1 MICKE
6 CGNKIDDNS
15 TFCKFCGYKVSAE
28 SSCQKAY
35 LNTPTENSS
44 AIKSKQVKKNI
55 IISLSS
61 IITVL
66 TAIVLITVIIK
77 IHNKQENIVTDD
89 DLSKT
94 EIGSGVTDNAIK
106 SKSAKSITDSNT
118 NVEIE
123 SEKTDSNNKTYE
135 SIEFIGIDNYDDWS
149 AANFY
154 DTDGN
159 EVEYIDNK
167 YFSDFEE
174 TGCSITVTLKYLN
187 TDYYVFAPKDAVD
200 WNALYKLDGN
210 YITGDL
216 RQQMQSALI
225 MNHILFQMRSVMT
238 LLKIQEHLYNQTVF
252 SVYLTLSLRQFLS
265 IFLQKPYLI

>member
-1 MICKE
+1 ML
-6 CGNKIDDNS
+6 
-15 TFCKFCGYKVSAE
+15 FR
-28 SSCQKAY
+28 
-35 LNTPTENSS
+35 
-44 AIKSKQVKKNI
+44 
-55 IISLSS
+55 S

-210 YITGDL
+210 YRSLLFNADGTPTKRSGKILGGTPMNRFVDAEELLGGVFFLTDDKAASAITGVVLPIDAGF
-216 RQQMQSALI
+216 SAY
-225 MNHILFQMRSVMT
+225 SGV
-238 LLKIQEHLYNQTVF
+238 
-252 SVYLTLSLRQFLS
+252 
-265 IFLQKPYLI
+265 

>member
-77 IHNKQENIVTDD
+77 YIINKKILSRMTIYQKQRL
-89 DLSKT
+89 DL
-94 EIGSGVTDNAIK
+94 V
-106 SKSAKSITDSNT
+106 
-118 NVEIE
+118 
-123 SEKTDSNNKTYE
+123 
-135 SIEFIGIDNYDDWS
+135 
-149 AANFY
+149 
-154 DTDGN
+154 
-159 EVEYIDNK
+159 
-167 YFSDFEE
+167 
-174 TGCSITVTLKYLN
+174 L
-187 TDYYVFAPKDAVD
+187 
-200 WNALYKLDGN
+200 
-210 YITGDL
+210 
-216 RQQMQSALI
+216 LI
-225 MNHILFQMRSVMT
+225 M
-238 LLKIQEHLYNQTVF
+238 LLKANQPN
-252 SVYLTLSLRQFLS
+252 Q
-265 IFLQKPYLI
+265 